1 MIDMSNMFIRETLL
15 QFSRLQQAM
24 LLLHYVCLRLLF
36 RLATLSD
43 RNGNA
48 VDWKT
53 LLVPFQQLLRHLN
66 LHGWRHLTYSF
77 CKPFAIIDMR
87 CDKAA
92 IDVSN
97 QPSDEM
103 LIML

>member
-1 MIDMSNMFIRETLL
+1 
-15 QFSRLQQAM
+15 M
-24 LLLHYVCLRLLF
+24 LLLLYVCLRLLF
-36 RLATLSD
+36 RLATLSN

-53 LLVPFQQLLRHLN
+53 LLVPVQQLLRHLN
-66 LHGWRHLTYSF
+66 LHGWRHLTHSF
-77 CKPFAIIDMR
+77 RKPFAIIDTR

-97 QPSDEM
+97 HSSDSM
-103 LIML
+103 LITLQMLFHG